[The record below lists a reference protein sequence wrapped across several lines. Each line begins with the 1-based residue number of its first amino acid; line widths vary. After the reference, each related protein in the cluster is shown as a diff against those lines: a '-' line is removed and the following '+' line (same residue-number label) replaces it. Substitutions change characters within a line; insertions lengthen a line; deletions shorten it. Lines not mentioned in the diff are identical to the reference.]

1 MPEYKFFTRRDPVLP
16 SLPSTMLGTQELF
29 VRTTEIKFTVFRE
42 PFAVVG
48 FKTEETRSTQ
58 MPDFERSETLC

>member
-1 MPEYKFFTRRDPVLP
+1 
-16 SLPSTMLGTQELF
+16 MLGTQELF
-29 VRTTEIKFTVFRE
+29 VKTTEIKLTVFRE
-42 PFAVVG
+42 PFDVVG